1 MIAGGHPLGAL
12 ALPRPNCTK
21 DLGHMAD
28 TALVTP
34 PRTSMYSRILIRLA
48 APLFLTL
55 LFPVAVGFHWPAPA
69 RWAIL
74 TTMTL
79 SWLGFAGWMAYS
91 QRRRSPE
98 QTKVMREQ
106 DQLLT
111 ELRSFVSNE
120 IDGSRGEIER
130 ARELIRQ
137 AVSGLGGS
145 FEAMNRKSREQSQ
158 ALARIVDRAG
168 SDGGAGVDVARFAQ
182 HANSRMEQLV
192 EALEQVSGQSSTTVH
207 HIDEMAQHLD
217 GIFALLEDVKSI
229 ADQTNLLAL
238 NAAIEAARAG
248 EAGRGFAVV
257 ADEVRNLSERSTTFN
272 EQIRKLAHSSKDAI
286 AKVRETVSHM
296 ASRDMDRSREA
307 RAEAASMLDNVAAIN
322 RSLEEG
328 MREISECGR
337 AIDSSVA
344 DAVRA
349 LQFEDIAAQ
358 ALGGAHTHLDRLT
371 AINREAVGLQELL
384 HRNGGALDSE
394 LIAALQRV
402 GARLREMRVE
412 WERPPHKPVA
422 QQNMGAGTVELF

>member
-1 MIAGGHPLGAL
+1 
-12 ALPRPNCTK
+12 
-21 DLGHMAD
+21 
-28 TALVTP
+28 
-34 PRTSMYSRILIRLA
+34 MYSRLLIRLA
-48 APLFLTL
+48 APLALTL
-55 LFPVAVGFHWPAPA
+55 LFPISAGLDWAAPVQ
-69 RWAIL
+69 WAIF
-74 TTMTL
+74 TTMAL
-79 SWLGFAGWMAYS
+79 SWLGLAAWMVYS
-91 QRRRSPE
+91 QTRRSPG
-98 QTKVMREQ
+98 QSKVMREQ
-106 DQLLT
+106 DQLLS
-111 ELRSFVSNE
+111 ELRNFVGNE
-120 IDGSRGEIER
+120 IEGSRNEIER

-137 AVSGLGGS
+137 AVAGLGGS
-145 FEAMNRKSREQSQ
+145 FEAMNRKSRQQSQ

-168 SDGGAGVDVARFAQ
+168 DDSGAGVDVTRFAQ
-182 HANSRMEQLV
+182 HASHQMEQLV
-192 EALEQVSGQSSTTVH
+192 EALEQVSGQSNTTVH

-307 RAEAASMLDNVAAIN
+307 RAEAAAMLGNVAAIN
-322 RSLEEG
+322 NSLGEG

-349 LQFEDIAAQ
+349 LQFEDIATQ
-358 ALGGAHTHLDRLT
+358 ALGGVHTHLDRLT

-384 HRNGGALDSE
+384 HRNGGLVDNE
-394 LIAALQRV
+394 LVDALQRL
-402 GARLREMRVE
+402 GNRLRDMRVE

-422 QQNMGAGTVELF
+422 QQSMGAGTVELF